1 MAKILAIETSC
12 DETAAAVV
20 EERCHVLSSVV
31 ASQDDIHAKYGGVVP
46 ELASRRHLECIGP
59 VVTEALERSGTP
71 FAGLDAIA
79 ATCGPGLVGPLLV
92 GVCAAKA
99 MAWHL
104 SIPMIAV
111 NHLEG
116 HVRSPFLE
124 HPGIPFPAIA
134 LVVSG
139 GHTALYLCPEEGVYR
154 QLARTRDDAAGEAFD
169 KVAKFLGLSYPGG
182 PVIDR
187 IAEGADEN
195 AIAFPRAVMKNQSLD
210 FSFSGLKTAVRIRA
224 TDDGLAHGSAQAAEA
239 SSRVRDLV
247 ASFQRTVVETLLDTT
262 LKACRRE
269 GVTTVLLAGGVAC
282 NRRLRRAF
290 DDAAAL
296 HGLGVFMPS
305 PRYTT
310 DNAAMIGAAAFLH
323 YERGDFASLD
333 VNADPNWKLG
343 A

>member
-1 MAKILAIETSC
+1 MAKILAIESSC

-20 EERCHVLSSVV
+20 EDRCHVLSSIV
-31 ASQDDIHAKYGGVVP
+31 ASQDDVHEKFGGVVP

-59 VVTEALERSGTP
+59 VVIEALARAHTSLPE
-71 FAGLDAIA
+71 LDAIA
-79 ATCGPGLVGPLLV
+79 VTRGPGLVGSLLV

-99 MAWHL
+99 MAWHHGL
-104 SIPMIAV
+104 PLIAV

-124 HPGIPFPAIA
+124 HPGIELPAIA

-139 GHTALYLCPEEGVYR
+139 GHTALYLCPEEGSYR

-169 KVAKFLGLSYPGG
+169 KVGKLLGLPYPGG
-182 PVIDR
+182 PSIDR
-187 IAEGADEN
+187 ISEGADEN
-195 AIAFPRAVMKNQSLD
+195 AIEFPRAVMKNQSLD

-224 TDDGLAHGSAQAAEA
+224 TRDGLADGPQALGA
-239 SSRVRDLV
+239 SSPAVRDLV
-247 ASFQRTVVETLLDTT
+247 ASFQRTVVETLVATT

-269 GVTTVLLAGGVAC
+269 GVSTVLVAGGVAC

-290 DDAAAL
+290 DEAAAEE
-296 HGLGVFMPS
+296 GLAVFLPS
-305 PRYTT
+305 PRYAT

-323 YERGDFASLD
+323 YEREDFAPLD
-333 VNADPNWKLG
+333 FNADANLKLG
-343 A
+343 V